1 MPTSNR
7 MFLEQSHLAMP
18 PSVWLHV
25 NGVSLTTDIHH
36 YQAPVHT
43 YDYQTKH
50 LQSPVQSPTPPLVP
64 TPTIVPCS
72 VTTIDGPFNNNNN
85 NSTNKQYQKLENLDL
100 PKKLFIDRH
109 IKKAKS
115 LPGLIKGTALSRNT
129 PLHLSTFASPAPP
142 NQVINK
148 IPDDQLPHVTTMDHE
163 ENHFVLPEPIEQ
175 HNEIRRPRV
184 YFADFNKIQFFDDHN
199 EISQQQHTAN
209 ATKLRRHRQRTSK
222 KTPSTNGM
230 NSISPSIQH
239 TQILHNSTLPLSHH
253 QIGQELNNRKQQSF
267 ITQRSHLT
275 RSATHFPDIL
285 NQTLPAE
292 HSSNEI
298 SSGKYTLQRE
308 KPLVYFPKPTHDV
321 PVNSSMEMSSD
332 HMRPGYNQ
340 ISPRQD
346 SHNRTYDSE
355 ALENSNIA
363 LNLTSSSINSPSTNR
378 QRSLL
383 HTISLRQQFHSSI
396 KLKATGISSTINN
409 NNNNQQQQQQTHNS
423 KLSTH
428 RSSSLK
434 YANTQTPDEHD
445 EINLNKSLI
454 ERETRPLTANTSV
467 RQIKRAEVIHFNSKT
482 PFAINGNLESNK
494 QHHSETAKQRF
505 QNILTVVRPPYASN
519 SGNSSY
525 VSPNVTHNDY
535 SKQTF
540 NPNQTKGKLR
550 NSRSTSARG
559 PAGLNVT
566 QNTIFV

>member
-1 MPTSNR
+1 MPTLNK

-72 VTTIDGPFNNNNN
+72 VTTIDGPFNHNN
-85 NSTNKQYQKLENLDL
+85 TNKQYQKLENLDL

-115 LPGLIKGTALSRNT
+115 LPGLIKGTALSRHT
-129 PLHLSTFASPAPP
+129 PLHSSTFTSPAPP

-148 IPDDQLPHVTTMDHE
+148 ISDDQLSLVTTTGQE

-184 YFADFNKIQFFDDHN
+184 YFADFNKIQFFDDNN
-199 EISQQQHTAN
+199 EISQQQHAAN

-222 KTPSTNGM
+222 KLSSTNGM

-253 QIGQELNNRKQQSF
+253 QIGQESNNRKQQSL
-267 ITQRSHLT
+267 ITQRSHSM
-275 RSATHFPDIL
+275 RSAAHFPDIL
-285 NQTLPAE
+285 NQTLPNE

-298 SSGKYTLQRE
+298 SHGKYTLQRE
-308 KPLVYFPKPTHDV
+308 KPLVYFPKPANDV

-332 HMRPGYNQ
+332 HTRHGHNQ

-355 ALENSNIA
+355 ALENSNII
-363 LNLTSSSINSPSTNR
+363 LNLTSSSINSTSTNR

-383 HTISLRQQFHSSI
+383 QTISLRQQFHSPI

-409 NNNNQQQQQQTHNS
+409 NNNNSQQQQQQQTNNS

-434 YANTQTPDEHD
+434 YTNPQTPDEHD
-445 EINLNKSLI
+445 DIHLNKSLLVS
-454 ERETRPLTANTSV
+454 ETRPMTASASA

-482 PFAINGNLESNK
+482 PFAINGNIEYNK
-494 QHHSETAKQRF
+494 QHHSETTKQRF

-519 SGNSSY
+519 SGNTSY

-540 NPNQTKGKLR
+540 NPNQTKGKLH

-559 PAGLNVT
+559 PVGLHVT